1 MKAAAVAQVLVPK
14 SARFVST
21 NPLKISRQTAIG
33 LTVEIAKAATG
44 GFTQSVL
51 IYFIPTT
58 TIMRK
63 NWILGHLNI
72 FSVRDT
78 CQNQKK

>member
-1 MKAAAVAQVLVPK
+1 MKAAAAVQVLIPK
-14 SARFVST
+14 PARFVST

-44 GFTQSVL
+44 GFTQSML

-58 TIMRK
+58 TVIHK
-63 NWILGHLNI
+63 NMYTALVNN
-72 FSVRDT
+72 D
-78 CQNQKK
+78 